1 MAPSTRSQEILLR
14 CKQKGLNPPEAHFMY
29 DYHQA
34 ILGVYAHL
42 PKWEKLARAMHY
54 AIVNQEVY
62 IESDDRL
69 IGRVY
74 HLNQKPV
81 EVYAA
86 EADYMTGPMN
96 KVLQRFEGYDE
107 MGDYQLFSK
116 WAGSGHIAWLWDR
129 ILKLGVSGMRQMYSD
144 ALEGAKDKKAAEF
157 YGGVLILLDAM
168 TQWNNKH
175 IMRLEE
181 MGMMEMA
188 ELCKRVPE
196 YPATTFHEAVQAY
209 FMQHIIVM
217 SENPFGGNSPGR
229 MDYYLWPYLER
240 ELEAGTCTL
249 ERARELIDELFLRLD
264 ERIHTADGW
273 GETITLGGTH
283 PDGTSAINPLSYIMV
298 ESIMDLNIT
307 HPLVYIRLP
316 EKAPEAF
323 VALCANYLKN
333 GNNRAQVLG
342 DQGIVKA
349 LVQADVPY
357 KDAIEYVCGG
367 CMEVSPMGMSSDYI
381 FNGFHNIPKFV
392 ELAITGG
399 KCLKTGKQLESVR
412 FKGLVHYKDFDSFYK
427 DFEEEFQ
434 RIFHIFFKTQ
444 DIFSEEAEVS
454 RPSYLLSSMI
464 DDCLSRGRNMHGG
477 GARYHTYG
485 SAPIGIPNAAD
496 ALFAVKKA
504 VFEEGFCSAEEL
516 IHILEANFDGY
527 EALRLRLKALPKYG
541 EQNEEADE
549 MARRLILSVHQVYN
563 SYSNRWGGSATPVVL
578 TFVWAP
584 VVGGILGASADGNY
598 AGKPVAH
605 GLTPQSCAM
614 TKGITT
620 AIGSVLAMPMEVFGG
635 GASTMWDFDP
645 SWANEA
651 LLGQILKTFIEGGGQ
666 IFQGNVVDVNEL
678 IEAQKRPDDYRHLI
692 VRVGGYS
699 ARFVTL
705 DQAVQEDI
713 ILRYRHQ
720 Y

>member
-1 MAPSTRSQEILLR
+1 MAQPTHSEQMIQR
-14 CKQKGLNPPEAHFMY
+14 CKERGMNPPQAHFMY

-34 ILGVYAHL
+34 ILGTYAAL
-42 PKWEKLARAMHY
+42 PKWEKLARAMQY

-62 IESDDRL
+62 VEPEDQL

-81 EVYAA
+81 ETYAPD
-86 EADYMTGPMN
+86 ADWMTKPIN
-96 KVLQRFEGYDE
+96 EVVQLFEGYDE
-107 MGDYQLFSK
+107 MGDAQLFSK
-116 WAGSGHIAWLWDR
+116 WAGVGHIAWLWDR
-129 ILKLGVSGMRQMYSD
+129 ILKLGVSGIRKLYSD
-144 ALEGAKDKKAAEF
+144 ALTNAKDEKAVEF
-157 YGGVLILLDAM
+157 YQGVLILLDAM
-168 TQWNNKH
+168 TQWNDKH
-175 IMRLEE
+175 VMRLEA
-181 MGMMEMA
+181 MGMTQMA
-188 ELCKRVPE
+188 QICRHVPE
-196 YPATTFHEAVQAY
+196 HPATTFHEAVQAY

-229 MDYYLWPYLER
+229 LDYYLWPYLER
-240 ELEAGTCTL
+240 DLEAGTCTL
-249 ERARELIDELFLRLD
+249 DQARALIDELFLRLD

-273 GETITLGGTH
+273 GETLSLGGSH
-283 PDGTSAINPLSYIMV
+283 ADGTSAINPLSYIMV

-316 EKAPEAF
+316 ENPPQAF
-323 VALCANYLKN
+323 VALCENYLKN

-342 DQGIVKA
+342 DRGIIKA
-349 LVQADVPY
+349 LMRANVPY
-357 KDAIEYVCGG
+357 EDAAEYVCGG

-399 KCLKTGKQLESVR
+399 KCLKSGRQLESVH
-412 FKGLVHYKDFDSFYK
+412 FKGLMHYRDFESFYQ
-427 DFEEEFQ
+427 DFEKELV
-434 RIFHIFFKTQ
+434 RIFHIFFKVQ

-464 DDCLSRGRNMHGG
+464 DDCLAKGRNMHGG

-504 VFEEGFCSAEEL
+504 VFDEGFCTAQEL
-516 IHILEANFDGY
+516 IQMLEANFEGY
-527 EALRLRLKALPKYG
+527 EAVRLRLKGLPKYG
-541 EQNEEADE
+541 EQNEEADA
-549 MARRLILSVHQVYN
+549 MARRVILSVDQAYHTYI
-563 SYSNRWGGSATPVVL
+563 NRWGGGAVPVVL

-584 VVGGILGASADGNY
+584 VVGGILGATADGNY

-614 TKGITT
+614 SKGITT
-620 AIGSVLAMPMEVFGG
+620 AMGSVLEMPMEVFGG

-645 SWANEA
+645 TWASEE
-651 LLGQILKTFIEGGGQ
+651 LLGQILMTFIEGGGQ
-666 IFQGNVVDVNEL
+666 IFQGNVIEVNEL
-678 IEAQKRPDDYRHLI
+678 LEAQKNPEEYRHLI

-705 DQAVQEDI
+705 DKAVQDDI
-713 ILRYRHQ
+713 ILRYRHH